1 MGAHKECSEME
12 DRCMIKLYDTGAYL
26 VNGTEL
32 VEDSGD
38 AKLILRN
45 KRNLKPGRSSE
56 KYHCLSYSEG
66 S

>member
-1 MGAHKECSEME
+1 
-12 DRCMIKLYDTGAYL
+12 MIKLYDTGAYL

-45 KRNLKPGRSSE
+45 MLGKDTLSGKRQRKIPLPIVF
-56 KYHCLSYSEG
+56 
-66 S
+66 